1 MVKTCGGCWY
11 FDRVEEICLYP
22 VPWWAEHERPMLIG
36 HGVAS
41 RDKDCPCWRER
52 WVEAHK
58 HTEGGEL

>member
-1 MVKTCGGCWY
+1 MSEPVKTCGGCWY

-52 WVEAHK
+52 WVE
-58 HTEGGEL
+58 GR